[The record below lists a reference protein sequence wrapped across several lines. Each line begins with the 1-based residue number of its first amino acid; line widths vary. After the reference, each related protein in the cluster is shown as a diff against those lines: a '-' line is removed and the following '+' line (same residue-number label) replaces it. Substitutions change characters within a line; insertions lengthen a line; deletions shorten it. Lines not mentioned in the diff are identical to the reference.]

1 MWATQLAGAAVSAA
15 LLAAAGLGAAPAYAQ
30 TSAPPAQAAWL
41 DDLVGECPDLYALGV
56 QGTTETSPDAP
67 VKADT
72 GMLGTVM
79 SPMLAKARELGAS
92 VDRAYVPYPGSFG
105 GITPGGTDSYAVSVA
120 KGEQNLA
127 QAATTVLSACPSTKL
142 AVVGFSQGAHAAS
155 NFLRSVGKGGGAVP
169 AAAIAAAALFG
180 SPTRSEGS
188 GLFPGTSQQVPSAVP
203 GTTGD
208 EVKALT
214 SVAFTTPKGAGIGP
228 VSDITKDYGSLSGR
242 VSSWCQTGDL
252 ACDAPAD
259 APIARAVVNVAGQTE
274 IGGDPF
280 VAVST
285 IGRAL
290 ASTTFKTAVDFINK
304 DVSAPKNALE
314 NISIQPKKT
323 ISQRLAEA
331 SDPRATPPTGQ
342 EAISALVKV
351 GLIGLNASITVAKKV
366 LTAETI
372 AAVSA
377 VGLANPPA
385 AFAILA
391 AKAVSVLPE
400 LIPPA
405 TTSRLVTQTFKI
417 VENEV
422 KANKDAFDLVAL
434 SSYRNTAVEHTSYGA
449 VSATPAGQAPTN
461 FVAAWIAAAAAD
473 LTGAHTTSTST
484 GTATSTSTAAKPAT
498 TTPKPTTTT
507 PKPTTSL
514 AVPTTASTTPTTATT
529 TSQTASTGAPEPAL
543 LEQGGVVSANSD
555 SNS

>member
-1 MWATQLAGAAVSAA
+1 MNWPKRVFAATVTAAVVIVGTG
-15 LLAAAGLGAAPAYAQ
+15 GLVPAHAE
-30 TSAPPAQAAWL
+30 TTWL
-41 DDLVGECPDLYALGV
+41 DELVGDCPDLYALGV

-72 GMLGTVM
+72 GMVGTIM

-105 GITPGGTDSYAVSVA
+105 GVTPGGNDSYAVSVA
-120 KGEQNLA
+120 KGEENLA
-127 QAATTVLSACPSTKL
+127 QAAAKVLTACPKTKL

-155 NFLRSVGKGGGAVP
+155 NFLRSVGKGSGSVP
-169 AAAIAAAALFG
+169 ASAIAAGALFG

-188 GLFPGTSQQVPSAVP
+188 GLFPGTSQQTPVPVP
-203 GTTGD
+203 GTGGD

-214 SVAFTTPKGAGIGP
+214 SVSFTVPKGAGIGP

-252 ACDAPAD
+252 ACDAPAN
-259 APIARAVVNVAGQTE
+259 APIARAVVNVAGQAE

-290 ASTTFKTAVDFINK
+290 ASTTFKTAVDVINK
-304 DVSAPKNALE
+304 DISAPKNALA

-331 SDPRATPPTGQ
+331 SDPRAKPPTGQ
-342 EAISALVKV
+342 EVTSALVKV
-351 GLIGLNASITVAKKV
+351 GLIGLNAAITVVKKV
-366 LTAETI
+366 LTPETI
-372 AAVSA
+372 AAVAA

-385 AFAILA
+385 AFAVLA

-405 TTSRLVTQTFKI
+405 TTTRLVTQTFKI
-417 VENEV
+417 VENEI
-422 KANKDAFDLVAL
+422 KANRDAFDLVAL
-434 SSYRNTAVEHTSYGA
+434 SSYRNVAAEHTSYGA
-449 VSATPAGQAPTN
+449 VPATPDGQAPTK
-461 FVAAWIAAAAAD
+461 FVAAWLAAAAAD
-473 LTGAHTTSTST
+473 LGSSTTSSST
-484 GTATSTSTAAKPAT
+484 TTKATSTSKSAT
-498 TTPKPTTTT
+498 TSPTTTT
-507 PKPTTSL
+507 TTSTQPTT
-514 AVPTTASTTPTTATT
+514 TTAATT
-529 TSQTASTGAPEPAL
+529 TTSSTTTTSTTTSSGASEPTL
-543 LEQGGVVSANSD
+543 IEQGGVVSTNSD